1 MSYSSEALT
10 QVDTV
15 DEEFSDK
22 GKESSFKQGVAH
34 VANCMCCELY
44 VLGIA
49 HVANCM
55 CCELH
60 MLQIACV
67 ANCTCCKLHALQIA
81 HVVKVQSLVSFYEG
95 KLYIEENQ

>member
-34 VANCMCCELY
+34 VANCMCCEL
-44 VLGIA
+44 
-49 HVANCM
+49 
-55 CCELH
+55 H

-67 ANCTCCKLHALQIA
+67 ADCTCCKGAKFGLFL
-81 HVVKVQSLVSFYEG
+81 
-95 KLYIEENQ
+95 